1 MFPTTLNLELS
12 CPKGKTHFPKDYVY
26 KDETIE
32 CLDSDFCLCL
42 AWLDLLSLLFAPSL
56 CLFLY
61 DIQGVPKKF
70 CLSSFLSFL
79 FAPSLCLFLY
89 DSDTLL
95 TFF

>member
-1 MFPTTLNLELS
+1 MKKNIYWLTQFQKDQLSYCTMFPTTLNLELS

-61 DIQGVPKKF
+61 
-70 CLSSFLSFL
+70 
-79 FAPSLCLFLY
+79 A
-89 DSDTLL
+89 
-95 TFF
+95 FFPHVNDCYWY